1 MGCIFF
7 SSPSPGARS
16 NSTLFLSQL
25 FSFKGSKIS
34 LNRAWAHESLIH
46 PPIFLQPSLP
56 RSLYP
61 TTDSTALRFSVCLSV
76 NSSWLSG
83 NAIDWS
89 EFQISRPILSLVLSF
104 SFSLV
109 SNARA
114 RNVWSVS
121 TTLVTNVIFGACSL
135 PRI

>member
-1 MGCIFF
+1 MYIFF
-7 SSPSPGARS
+7 LPLPRG
-16 NSTLFLSQL
+16 
-25 FSFKGSKIS
+25 SFKFHPFPFATFQLQREQNIVKPS
-34 LNRAWAHESLIH
+34 LSTRIADTS